1 MIVKTLRR
9 LSAALLLSLTLSAC
23 GDDAI
28 GQCDAYPACNAD
40 QTEVE
45 SCEEGDESCH
55 ESTLCGSTIYCQDT
69 PTECAAVPQCEAG
82 DEVVDTC
89 PTDGDCYEVTE
100 CGATIT
106 CERAAES

>member
-1 MIVKTLRR
+1 MTLSTLRR
-9 LSAALLLSLTLSAC
+9 LSAALLLTLTLSAC

-28 GQCDAYPACNAD
+28 GQCEAYPACNAD

-55 ESTLCGSTIYCQDT
+55 ENTLCGSTIYCQDI
-69 PTECAAVPQCEAG
+69 PNECAALPQCEA
-82 DEVVDTC
+82 DDAEVESC
-89 PTDGDCYEVTE
+89 PTDASCYDVTE

-106 CERAAES
+106 CERAA